1 MVYPLQPRGMN
12 NQRLHKLIEG
22 TGTDVQGELGYWQFI
37 AHGAQV
43 WCITDETHDRMRV
56 MAPIAEI
63 ENVTT
68 EEIHACMEANF
79 DRALDA
85 RYCMRN
91 GQLFGAYIH
100 PLSPLTENQFLSAV
114 HQVVAVEAN
123 FGSTYSSSELF
134 FGG

>member
-1 MVYPLQPRGMN
+1 
-12 NQRLHKLIEG
+12 
-22 TGTDVQGELGYWQFI
+22 
-37 AHGAQV
+37 
-43 WCITDETHDRMRV
+43 MRV

-63 ENVTT
+63 ENINT

-85 RYCMRN
+85 RYSMRN

-100 PLSPLTENQFLSAV
+100 PPSTLTENYFLSAV
-114 HQVVAVEAN
+114 HQVVAVKAN